1 MDQTSNTATR
11 LNKAGHTY
19 HAVFTVLSASVA
31 GVSGDDISTRD
42 FMSQFGDFA
51 NRWHGFKVGFEYKWI
66 RHESGTLFYAVTGTR
81 SVLKAFEAY
90 LEYLGL
96 AHRTHVEHY
105 GHRHSEFERDVA
117 LLFHPVHGRYGR
129 GGSRS

>member
-1 MDQTSNTATR
+1 MEKTVSPIQR
-11 LNKAGHTY
+11 LHKAGHTY

-31 GVSGDDISTRD
+31 GVGDDISTRD

-51 NRWHGFKVGFEYKWI
+51 NRWHGFKVTFEYKWI
-66 RHESGTLFYAVTGTR
+66 RHESGTLFYAITGTR

-90 LEYLGL
+90 LQHLGI
-96 AHRTHVEHY
+96 AGRTHVEHY
-105 GHRHSEFERDVA
+105 GRRHSEFEQDVA

-129 GGSRS
+129 GGRR